1 MPSLLRVTPSR
12 RRATRTLDRSVGTT
26 GGLDRL
32 GRVTNNPG
40 SATPSPTPDST
51 RDRIALSLDRLPRFV
66 VPLVIV
72 ALVGVGIGIGG
83 PLGGILAGLGILG
96 LAGILALSWP
106 RITRSERAMRL
117 AVLVLLTGLTI
128 VRTVPN

>member
-1 MPSLLRVTPSR
+1 M
-12 RRATRTLDRSVGTT
+12 
-26 GGLDRL
+26 
-32 GRVTNNPG
+32 TNNPG

-83 PLGGILAGLGILG
+83 PLGGLLAGLGILG